1 MKNNIFKKGKEYV
14 LEFSE
19 EEKELYDSMDKESQ
33 RIFDRMALSAIL
45 GIFRGIDM
53 ELYLETTNEMRNFLY
68 DFQQALI
75 GTNFSNDDLKIL
87 KSFLQQ
93 GRKVIDDIKKE
104 K

>member
-1 MKNNIFKKGKEYV
+1 M
-14 LEFSE
+14 EFSE

-53 ELYLETTNEMRNFLY
+53 ELYLETTNEMRNFLH
-68 DFQQALI
+68 DFQSTLV
-75 GTNFSNDDLKIL
+75 GTDFSNNDLKIL

>member
-1 MKNNIFKKGKEYV
+1 M
-14 LEFSE
+14 EFSE
-19 EEKELYDSMDKESQ
+19 EEKEMYDNMDKQSQ
-33 RIFDRMALSAIL
+33 EIFNKMALSATL

-53 ELYLETTNEMRNFLY
+53 DLYSETINEMRNFLH
-68 DFQQALI
+68 DFQSTLVGAD
-75 GTNFSNDDLKIL
+75 FSNNDLKIL

>member
-1 MKNNIFKKGKEYV
+1 M
-14 LEFSE
+14 EFSE
-19 EEKELYDSMDKESQ
+19 EEKEMYDNMNKQSQ
-33 RIFDRMALSAIL
+33 EIFNKMALSATL

-53 ELYLETTNEMRNFLY
+53 DLYSETINEMRNFLH
-68 DFQQALI
+68 DFQSTLVGAD
-75 GTNFSNDDLKIL
+75 FSNNDLKIL